1 MNMSAVAVATYLR
14 TLRSAAGLSQEE
26 AAAKA
31 GISAKTLGRWER
43 GAGDHEPTVT
53 NLKKLVHVLG
63 GSVRDALLLLITEDA
78 TEDDGDGVAQTWLDL
93 PAGERAQ
100 VDSIIENTMSEE
112 LLEIIQELRSDYQD
126 DRTLVE
132 FLRGALL
139 GVAPAPAP
147 TPASSVEERLRS
159 LEALRTKR
167 VITDAEYAAR
177 RQQLIESI

>member
-1 MNMSAVAVATYLR
+1 MHMSAVAVATYLR
-14 TLRSAAGLSQEE
+14 MLRNAAGLSQEE

-31 GISAKTLGRWER
+31 GISAKTLGRWEK

-78 TEDDGDGVAQTWLDL
+78 TDNDGDAIAQVWLDM
-93 PAGERAQ
+93 PADQRVQ
-100 VDSIIENTMSEE
+100 VDSVIENTMSEE

-139 GVAPAPAP
+139 G
-147 TPASSVEERLRS
+147 RRG
-159 LEALRTKR
+159 R
-167 VITDAEYAAR
+167 AAQR
-177 RQQLIESI
+177 R